1 MPLGYRIK
9 FLINQLSN
17 LEEQLVQTN
26 NIFFE
31 GVYEINSL
39 LNKNSESEQETPE
52 QEVYEES
59 NHIDKK
65 NENHEQGQEQPIKDD
80 SPQNKIEPK
89 IKKLFRKIAFRAH
102 PDKLTGMPEGPEKEK
117 LVALFQNAMRFS
129 ENNNYVNLAAIAI
142 KLGIEIEDFSEK
154 DLKIIKEKISIVKK
168 KIKNLESTL
177 IWKWIFEENDSVKE
191 KILKKLL
198 ETMNEKSKK
207 NSRP

>member
-39 LNKNSESEQETPE
+39 LNKNPESEQETPE
-52 QEVYEES
+52 QEVYEEN

-80 SPQNKIEPK
+80 SPQNKIE
-89 IKKLFRKIAFRAH
+89 
-102 PDKLTGMPEGPEKEK
+102 PEKEK